1 VGAQVEPQEVLARR
15 DSWINRI
22 GTSEKFSDSGQV
34 AWLEHVGITLYR
46 GQGRLVGERAVAVDD
61 RRMRARHAVI
71 VATGSVPLVPDIP
84 GLRAS
89 RPWTNRE
96 ATTSTRIPPRL
107 AVIGGG
113 VAACELAQVYAALGS
128 SVTVLARTRL
138 LGRAEAFAGEAVG
151 AALQRDGVDVRQGVQ
166 AMRVSRRGPSGEVTL
181 ELDDG
186 TSLLADEVLVA
197 TGRAPATADLGLES
211 VGARVDEQGYL
222 VVNERMETTGTTGD
236 GPWLYAV
243 GDVNGQ
249 ALLTH
254 MGKYQAR
261 ACGDLVGARATG
273 RPVDERAMTP
283 WATGLGPPQV
293 IFTDPEVSS
302 AGLTA
307 EQARAR
313 DIRTRVLD
321 IPMDS
326 AAGPG
331 LQAEGYQGQARI
343 VVDEDHGVLVG
354 ATFVGQDVADLIHPA
369 TVAIVGKVPLST
381 LWHAVPSYPAMS
393 EIWLRLLE
401 KYGL

>member
-1 VGAQVEPQEVLARR
+1 
-15 DSWINRI
+15 
-22 GTSEKFSDSGQV
+22 
-34 AWLEHVGITLYR
+34 
-46 GQGRLVGERAVAVDD
+46 
-61 RRMRARHAVI
+61 
-71 VATGSVPLVPDIP
+71 
-84 GLRAS
+84 
-89 RPWTNRE
+89 
-96 ATTSTRIPPRL
+96 
-107 AVIGGG
+107 
-113 VAACELAQVYAALGS
+113 
-128 SVTVLARTRL
+128 
-138 LGRAEAFAGEAVG
+138 
-151 AALQRDGVDVRQGVQ
+151 
-166 AMRVSRRGPSGEVTL
+166 
-181 ELDDG
+181 
-186 TSLLADEVLVA
+186 
-197 TGRAPATADLGLES
+197 
-211 VGARVDEQGYL
+211 
-222 VVNERMETTGTTGD
+222 
-236 GPWLYAV
+236 
-243 GDVNGQ
+243 
-249 ALLTH
+249 